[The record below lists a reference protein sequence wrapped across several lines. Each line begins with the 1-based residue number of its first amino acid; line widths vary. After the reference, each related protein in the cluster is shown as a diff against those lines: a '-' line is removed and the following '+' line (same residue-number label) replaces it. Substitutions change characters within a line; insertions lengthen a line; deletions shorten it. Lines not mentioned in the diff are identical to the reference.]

1 MKSNP
6 GRSNLQ
12 YKSRFIIL
20 HWHIK
25 YYASTFHG
33 NGRFGSMEVPWMS
46 NLRNRFIGPHKI
58 FYGQIISMLINE
70 GKTQTLFLC
79 LFSLVATAL
88 FSLRLIHR
96 NNDVIPVKRVEF
108 PQKVKIKLFTCL
120 EQIATRY

>member
-1 MKSNP
+1 
-6 GRSNLQ
+6 
-12 YKSRFIIL
+12 
-20 HWHIK
+20 
-25 YYASTFHG
+25 
-33 NGRFGSMEVPWMS
+33 
-46 NLRNRFIGPHKI
+46 
-58 FYGQIISMLINE
+58 MLINE
-70 GKTQTLFLC
+70 GKTQTLFLR